1 MSASVCTVLL
11 GKGISRLLVQLKL
24 STRLP
29 PSASLCS
36 LHLTE
41 ATSYMNTHE
50 QPGALPT
57 APLQSAL
64 YLLFIPPS
72 LFVLSPSLHS
82 FPLLFFSCFK
92 SLSTLYSM
100 AKVWRHLNVAPVQ
113 SPLIVWYLNRPA
125 GSSFM

>member
-82 FPLLFFSCFK
+82 FPPALLLLLQISLYLVLRGQSMETSECCTCTK
-92 SLSTLYSM
+92 STDSLVS
-100 AKVWRHLNVAPVQ
+100 K
-113 SPLIVWYLNRPA
+113 
-125 GSSFM
+125 

>member
-82 FPLLFFSCFK
+82 FPLLFFSLYLLLHGQSMETSECCTCTK
-92 SLSTLYSM
+92 STDSLVS
-100 AKVWRHLNVAPVQ
+100 K
-113 SPLIVWYLNRPA
+113 
-125 GSSFM
+125 

>member
-82 FPLLFFSCFK
+82 FSPALLLLLQISLYLVLHGQSMGTSECCACTK
-92 SLSTLYSM
+92 STESG
-100 AKVWRHLNVAPVQ
+100 
-113 SPLIVWYLNRPA
+113 I
-125 GSSFM
+125 